1 MESASAGRPHPFRAF
16 RSEPAR
22 LRLGRVPF
30 ASGRYVPARPVGAG
44 ADGDP
49 RKRADL
55 PAGSGRGLH
64 PCRGTRRPS
73 GAVGD
78 GGGGKM
84 LRPLGRDRRSVRRSG
99 RTRFHRHPAAR
110 GRFGTKWRALLAG
123 AARRNCEPQRR
134 PDALAA
140 GERAV
145 VAQFA
150 GLSRAGAARLG
161 RRAVPGT
168 RSAAGP
174 LEHRS

>member
-84 LRPLGRDRRSVRRSG
+84 LRPLGRDRRIVG
-99 RTRFHRHPAAR
+99 RPGRARLHRDPAAR
-110 GRFGTKWRALLAG
+110 GRFGTQPGAVLAG
-123 AARRNCEPQRR
+123 AARRHCEPQRGA
-134 PDALAA
+134 DALA
-140 GERAV
+140 GGKRAV
-145 VAQFA
+145 ARKPVRHA
-150 GLSRAGAARLG
+150 SAGAAGLG
-161 RRAVPGT
+161 RGAVSGSRPSARPMDS
-168 RSAAGP
+168 RS
-174 LEHRS
+174 